1 MILRL
6 LMILLCAIGIACSS
20 RKPDCKQ
27 EKEKSNITEVI
38 YFHSKKRCS
47 TCNAIERLT
56 KEVIAESFTVE
67 IEDGSLHYRVVDI
80 SQEPAVAEQYEVA
93 WSSLLVVD
101 YDSVGRL
108 KIKNLTKFAF
118 SKAQSSPQE
127 FRQEVAKQITT
138 MLNN

>member
-80 SQEPAVAEQYEVA
+80 SQQ
-93 WSSLLVVD
+93 SNM
-101 YDSVGRL
+101 RL
-108 KIKNLTKFAF
+108 RGPLFWLW
-118 SKAQSSPQE
+118 
-127 FRQEVAKQITT
+127 ITT
-138 MLNN
+138 LWADSR